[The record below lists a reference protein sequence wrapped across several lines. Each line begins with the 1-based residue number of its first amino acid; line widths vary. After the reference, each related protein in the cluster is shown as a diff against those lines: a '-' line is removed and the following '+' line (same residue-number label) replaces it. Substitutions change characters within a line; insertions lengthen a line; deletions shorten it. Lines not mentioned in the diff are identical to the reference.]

1 MEKYKIYPLKIGYDK
16 YSSTYLV
23 DKMKAYGFHMDDV
36 NQGYNLTPVIN
47 ETQGLIQDGKIH
59 VGSNNLLKIHFYNTS
74 LKMDTGRNKVM
85 IVKSGSRTRIDGVAA
100 FLDAMTVRQKWFSE
114 IGQQLRNTGK

>member
-1 MEKYKIYPLKIGYDK
+1 
-16 YSSTYLV
+16 
-23 DKMKAYGFHMDDV
+23 MKAYGFHMDDV